1 MDNPNSTRIRD
12 RVQAGFSVCW
22 SRVNLPRAAIL
33 TSLAALVALPCTA
46 QGILPRT
53 MDSTTTSF
61 SLSNASFL
69 VSMVAVAG
77 QNDEAKIKAD
87 LDEVGFQSARLIKDT
102 QLHCVFAEHSS
113 YAVLAFRGST
123 TAQDWLTD
131 LKFVQ
136 SKTKKTG
143 LPGKVHKGFVRALD
157 QGWSTIS
164 DLLKQA
170 HAKDK
175 SIWITGHSLG
185 GGLSHLAAMRASIDG
200 IPVAGIYTF
209 ASPRV
214 GDKKFVKAYEAAHRG
229 RSYRIVNANDLV
241 PHVPP
246 SQPGE
251 KPFAH
256 LLVPEDASAHV
267 KLGVKGPFLLI
278 KYSHAGELYTFTDSG
293 AFAGRK
299 SYSDNEDIGYWQQVE
314 LDYGSGSW
322 LRVVSDQGKVG
333 RKHLLKEYVKILH
346 ATAGR

>member
-1 MDNPNSTRIRD
+1 MS
-12 RVQAGFSVCW
+12 
-22 SRVNLPRAAIL
+22 LPHASIL
-33 TSLAALVALPCTA
+33 IGLAVLVALPCA
-46 QGILPRT
+46 GQGIFPRS
-53 MDSTTTSF
+53 MDPTARSF

-69 VSMVAVAG
+69 VSMVEVAG
-77 QNDEAKIKAD
+77 QNDEAKIRAD
-87 LDEVGFQSARLIKDT
+87 LDKVGFQTARLIKDT
-102 QLHCVFAEHSS
+102 QLHCVFAEHTS

-157 QGWSTIS
+157 QGWPTIS
-164 DLLKQA
+164 GLLKQA
-170 HAKDK
+170 HAKGK

-185 GGLSHLAAMRASIDG
+185 GGLSHLAAMRASKDG
-200 IPVAGIYTF
+200 TPVAGVYTF

-214 GDKKFVKAYEAAHRG
+214 GNEKFVKAYEAAHRG
-229 RSYRIVNANDLV
+229 RSYRIVNATDLV

-251 KPFAH
+251 KQFAR
-256 LLVPEDASAHV
+256 LLVPEDASTYV

-278 KYSHAGELYTFTDSG
+278 KYSHAGELYVFTDSG

-299 SYSDNEDIGYWQQVE
+299 AYSDNDDIGYWQKVE
-314 LDYGSGSW
+314 LEYGSGSW
-322 LRVVSDQGKVG
+322 LGVVEDQGKIG
-333 RKHLLKEYVKILH
+333 RKHLLKGYVKILH
-346 ATAGR
+346 AAAGR